1 MVDTLACDSAQIAAL
16 QQNPAY
22 DYNREL
28 VAQQQT
34 LWDWLWQQVVDW
46 LNSVLGKTVASGV
59 ADAVLVFIGI
69 VVLGLLVWLLYRYRP
84 ELFMRKAKDAV
95 EEEEGVETI
104 YGIDF
109 DAEISQALSAGN
121 YRQAV
126 RYVYL
131 KKLRQLSDTGRVD
144 WQPSKTPSQ
153 YVYEVKSEGFRLLT
167 QHFLRVRYGNF
178 EATREL
184 YDEVV
189 RLAQEGGGA

>member
-1 MVDTLACDSAQIAAL
+1 MVDTLACDSVQIAAL
-16 QQNPAY
+16 QHNPAY

-34 LWDWLWQQVVDW
+34 LWDWLRGELLEWFND
-46 LNSVLGKTVASGV
+46 LLGNSVASGV
-59 ADAVLVFIGI
+59 VDAVLFFIAI
-69 VVLGLLVWLLYRYRP
+69 VVLGLLAWLLYRYRP
-84 ELFMRKAKDAV
+84 ELFMRNAKDAIM
-95 EEEEGVETI
+95 EEEGVETI
-104 YGIDF
+104 YGFDF
-109 DAEISQALSAGN
+109 DAEISRALSAGN

-131 KKLRQLSDTGRVD
+131 KKLRQLSDTRRVE

-153 YVYEVKSEGFRLLT
+153 YVYEVGSDSFRLLT
-167 QHFLRVRYGNF
+167 QHFQRVRYGNF
-178 EATREL
+178 EATWEL